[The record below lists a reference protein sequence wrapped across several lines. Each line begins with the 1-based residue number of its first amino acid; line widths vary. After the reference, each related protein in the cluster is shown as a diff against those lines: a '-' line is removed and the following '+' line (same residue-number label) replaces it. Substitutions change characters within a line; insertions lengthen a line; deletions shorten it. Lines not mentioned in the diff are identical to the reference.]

1 MLVSAEIFTPVI
13 EQNPVF
19 KHNTNDA
26 ANFIVFKIK
35 SSFTRPEDVIIE
47 EGTESEQIFFLAEG
61 AWEVEVTDENNE
73 PHIEKNLVKGAHFG
87 EVGLIYNIDRTATVR
102 ATKYNTIA
110 ELGKRHFIQLLN

>member
-1 MLVSAEIFTPVI
+1 M
-13 EQNPVF
+13 
-19 KHNTNDA
+19 
-26 ANFIVFKIK
+26 
-35 SSFTRPEDVIIE
+35 
-47 EGTESEQIFFLAEG
+47 
-61 AWEVEVTDENNE
+61 EVTDENNE